1 MTKHKLL
8 ESMKALISNVDE
20 QLIDSKQ
27 NYDMGLI
34 TFHEY
39 MIQCNQIYSYYSI
52 RVSDYVKV
60 TMEEEQVSLDFLK
73 GFLSHES
80 IGV

>member
-8 ESMKALISNVDE
+8 ESMKALISNVNE
-20 QLIDSKQ
+20 QLVDTQ
-27 NYDMGLI
+27 DNYNMGLI

-52 RVSDYVKV
+52 RVSNYVNV

-73 GFLSHES
+73 GLLSHES